1 LSSAEIYADLKG
13 LDLMAEI
20 KLPTQAEA
28 QQQMKKK
35 LAEMDNFLQRLIFK
49 RFIATFIDMVM
60 LSVPAII
67 IMLPAMF
74 LLPQKPVN
82 LAALFNCVIFLIVA
96 LAMLLKDSHYQIG
109 PLDGQSMGKKAMNIR
124 VTDLA
129 GKPITAMMSIR
140 RNIIPALPLL
150 VSAVSAALHIVQI
163 PVISKFLGIAVI
175 LPLFLVA
182 LVANI
187 YELYKIHTGEQNR
200 RWGDEL
206 AGTVVRHD

>member
-1 LSSAEIYADLKG
+1 
-13 LDLMAEI
+13 MAEI

-35 LAEMDNFLQRLIFK
+35 LAEMDNFLQRLVFK

-60 LSVPAII
+60 ICVPAII

-74 LLPQKPVN
+74 ALPQKPVN
-82 LAALFNCVIFLIVA
+82 FSALFNCVIFLVVA
-96 LAMLLKDSHYQIG
+96 LIMLLKDSHYQIG
-109 PLDGQSMGKKAMNIR
+109 PLDGQSIGKKAMNIR

-150 VSAVSAALHIVQI
+150 VSAISAALHIVQI
-163 PVISKFLGIAVI
+163 PVISKFLGVAVI

-187 YELYKIHTGEQNR
+187 YELYKIQTGEQNR

-206 AGTVVRHD
+206 AGTLVRHD